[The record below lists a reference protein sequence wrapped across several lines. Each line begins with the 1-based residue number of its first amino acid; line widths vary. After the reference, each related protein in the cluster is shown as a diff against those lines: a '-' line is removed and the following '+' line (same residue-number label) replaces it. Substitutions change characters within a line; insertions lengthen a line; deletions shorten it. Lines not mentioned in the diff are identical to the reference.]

1 MKRETCFLC
10 KNKNNLI
17 ETKLC
22 NNCFSYNFN
31 TEDIKEPKFIIKE
44 IRDIFPLI
52 ISITF
57 FLVGIAIPFRYLF
70 GNNLELLMF
79 ELQSWRNIIRE
90 MRFLLP
96 IMFVL
101 LSTFFLGLQ
110 IGNIRP
116 KIKVIKWK

>member
-90 MRFLLP
+90 MGFLLP